1 MADLEKF
8 FSKFQLVKVR
18 SRKLTVIMLIAAI
31 VLSIA
36 ALTFLHLSINIL
48 KTDTSHL
55 RDQAAQLELKN
66 QALQED
72 IDQIGS
78 MQSIVDIA
86 QNELGLVPP
95 DAVFYQ
101 TEPQQ

>member
-18 SRKLTVIMLIAAI
+18 SRKLTIIMLIVAI
-31 VLSIA
+31 VLSIG
-36 ALTFLHLSINIL
+36 ALTYLHLSIRAL
-48 KTDTSHL
+48 KTGTSNL
-55 RDQAAQLELKN
+55 RDQAAQLELAN
-66 QALQED
+66 QDLQED

-86 QNELGLVPP
+86 QNELGLVSP